1 MMTFVDGDEKD
12 DDGVVDADVCDGDD
26 DFKIHWKAVQKNG
39 RGCEENGNKASV
51 DKLMDPWKEEKKKQQ
66 HTARP
71 KTACF
76 YSTGMKPWPRERRL
90 SHDHLQRRSKPSS
103 ERSEKIASLK
113 LETK

>member
-1 MMTFVDGDEKD
+1 MMVMSTPMMVMEMMI
-12 DDGVVDADVCDGDD
+12 
-26 DFKIHWKAVQKNG
+26 FKFIGRRRQNG

-103 ERSEKIASLK
+103 E
-113 LETK
+113 